1 MEYGKFRLLVN
12 AMKRNNR
19 FALFCAGAVALGM
32 TLVAVAADNKKPA
45 QPAPKRETVAKP
57 PSAKELKRRQDL
69 LRKELETPFKK
80 WMNEDVAYIIT
91 DPERA
96 AFKGL
101 KTDDERES
109 FIEGFWLRRDPSPD
123 SVENEFKEEHY
134 RRIAYAN
141 DRFAAGIPG
150 WKTDR
155 GRIYIAFGPPD
166 QRTENTGGTYQRPR
180 EEGGG
185 TTSAYPFEQW
195 RYRYLDDIGTD
206 IEIEFVDKCMC
217 GAFML
222 TMDPSEKD
230 ALINVPN
237 AGLTDDEAQG
247 LRDKAD
253 RFSRTDGTRLG
264 VDAEKMGQK
273 YNQFS
278 RLELFTKLQ
287 KAPSIKFK
295 DLEAVISSSI
305 RYNVLPIQVRTD
317 FVRMT
322 NSTVQTFV
330 TALFQKRDLQYK
342 EVAGVSKATLN
353 IVGRVTSISRRV
365 VSTFDHKVEVEVP
378 SDLLQESMN
387 GSSIYQ
393 AKIPLAPGNYR
404 LNLVAKDEVSGN
416 MVTYEHAITVPR
428 YDDETLGMSSVILA
442 DIIEDVPTRNIGGGQ
457 FIIGASKVRPNMAE
471 SFRRDQKMGI
481 YFQMYNFSPDPKTQK
496 PTGTVQYQ
504 VVKKGETVPAA
515 DFTES
520 LKDIQGASAQQ
531 ITVRK
536 FLNLQSFDPGEYTL
550 KMKVVDETG
559 KQQLTPSAT
568 FKIL

>member
-1 MEYGKFRLLVN
+1 
-12 AMKRNNR
+12 MKRNNR